1 MSKQYTAEELKNM
14 SAEALAF
21 IVLSQQEQL
30 KTLNANLE
38 NLIEQIRIANSNQY
52 GRKSEKLDVID
63 GQMCLFNEAEAF
75 SDPDAEEP
83 QVEDVVKSSKRKK
96 QKGKRDSDLEGF
108 PVESHTH
115 DISEEELNAFF
126 GEGNWKEMP
135 LEVFKRLRYEPARW
149 TVEKHT
155 VHVYVGTGGD
165 HQDEFLRGSRPK
177 DLLRNSIVTE
187 SLGAAVLNGKYV
199 LALPLNRISEEFARG
214 GLTLSRQT
222 MANWV
227 IGFMK
232 YFEPLWARMKEHLL
246 SQEVVQADETP
257 VLVVQ
262 DGREGVHNSYMWVHR
277 SSELCKEKP
286 VVLYEYQKTRHHE
299 HPLEFYKD
307 FKGVLETDGLQQ
319 YHLLEEKLPDLV
331 NANCWTHARR
341 DFADACKAIGKS
353 NTDALKMSVAHQALE
368 LIARIFHEDEMLKD
382 LSSEERLK
390 QRQIIVKPLVE
401 AYFAWVREQI
411 ASNRFLPKGKTMQ
424 GLNYCLNHEKQLK
437 IFLENGDVPIDN
449 SASERSIRPFCLG
462 KKNWVLINSVKGA
475 RASAVAYS
483 IAESAKLNQLK
494 PYEYFKYLLSELPYR
509 MDSNGNIDP
518 STLDNLMPWSKD
530 LSEDCYKRR

>member
-1 MSKQYTAEELKNM
+1 
-14 SAEALAF
+14 
-21 IVLSQQEQL
+21 
-30 KTLNANLE
+30 
-38 NLIEQIRIANSNQY
+38 
-52 GRKSEKLDVID
+52 
-63 GQMCLFNEAEAF
+63 
-75 SDPDAEEP
+75 
-83 QVEDVVKSSKRKK
+83 
-96 QKGKRDSDLEGF
+96 
-108 PVESHTH
+108 
-115 DISEEELNAFF
+115 
-126 GEGNWKEMP
+126 
-135 LEVFKRLRYEPARW
+135 
-149 TVEKHT
+149 
-155 VHVYVGTGGD
+155 
-165 HQDEFLRGSRPK
+165 
-177 DLLRNSIVTE
+177 
-187 SLGAAVLNGKYV
+187 
-199 LALPLNRISEEFARG
+199 
-214 GLTLSRQT
+214 
-222 MANWV
+222 
-227 IGFMK
+227 
-232 YFEPLWARMKEHLL
+232 
-246 SQEVVQADETP
+246 
-257 VLVVQ
+257 
-262 DGREGVHNSYMWVHR
+262 MWVHR

-299 HPLEFYKD
+299 HPLEFYKE

-483 IAESAKLNQLK
+483 IAESVSA
-494 PYEYFKYLLSELPYR
+494 EL
-509 MDSNGNIDP
+509 I
-518 STLDNLMPWSKD
+518 
-530 LSEDCYKRR
+530 